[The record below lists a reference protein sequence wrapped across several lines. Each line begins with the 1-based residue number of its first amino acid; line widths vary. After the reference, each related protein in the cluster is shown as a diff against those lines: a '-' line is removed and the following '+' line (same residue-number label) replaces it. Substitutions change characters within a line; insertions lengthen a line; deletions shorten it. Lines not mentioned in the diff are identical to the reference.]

1 MIRIKRFHKTKRDA
15 LKYIETLGNFDK
27 KSYHAY
33 KSPCGKYWV
42 GTELE
47 WLNK

>member
-15 LKYIETLGNFDK
+15 LKYIETLGDFDK
-27 KSYHAY
+27 KYYHAY
-33 KSPCGKYWV
+33 KSPCSKYWV